1 MKNTCT
7 YDEQINKYNI
17 HKINNPSYIKYSPA
31 KTTHSQKM
39 FTTIHSLLRCGARNA
54 SHSEGCGPSKKG
66 LAPAVRSKKCFA
78 PALEIQATL
87 RRMRSFFTPKDLVLR
102 RRASKSRSSQHLRRT
117 VHIFYFEF
125 LSSKCKVVT
134 GGILR
139 SLPCFEEAWVSS
151 NPSAKHFLLHIAV
164 RSFSRSAP
172 QERAPFSK
180 ERGSSPKKEH
190 NLRSPFFEGANPS
203 E

>member
-1 MKNTCT
+1 
-7 YDEQINKYNI
+7 
-17 HKINNPSYIKYSPA
+17 
-31 KTTHSQKM
+31 M
-39 FTTIHSLLRCGARNA
+39 FTTI
-54 SHSEGCGPSKKG
+54 HSEGCGPSKKG

-151 NPSAKHFLLHIAV
+151 NPSAKHFLLRTAGASDSKSACGDR
-164 RSFSRSAP
+164 RSFGANSRSHI
-172 QERAPFSK
+172 QKCMHTFLWKLLCLSETHCLLKFKIMIENIHFQLFS
-180 ERGSSPKKEH
+180 
-190 NLRSPFFEGANPS
+190 
-203 E
+203 